1 MYIYIHIY
9 QSMQD
14 KKKYTNR
21 KVSET
26 IILPFIIFII
36 FYFLFLYFFF
46 IFYYILSCK
55 KLHAKL
61 DDGKGYLLIAW
72 IEMGR
77 DWT

>member
-36 FYFLFLYFFF
+36 FFFYFLLYF
-46 IFYYILSCK
+46 ILQK
-55 KLHAKL
+55 ITREI
-61 DDGKGYLLIAW
+61 G
-72 IEMGR
+72 
-77 DWT
+77 